1 MKYKL
6 INLVFFLLLLTS
18 CGFEVVKNT
27 YGFNILEVNAEGDKK
42 ISYALKNRI
51 KINNS
56 DLNKNFIKINIDSE
70 KVKLI
75 KEKNI
80 QNKITKY
87 EIKIVSNVKYMI
99 LPENITKTLT
109 INKAANYNVADNK
122 VETLNNE
129 KKLIDN
135 LIDEMAD
142 EILLKISLDFN
153 DS

>member
-27 YGFNILEVNAEGDKK
+27 YGFNILEINAEGNKK
-42 ISYALKNRI
+42 ISYALKNSI

-56 DLNKNFIKINIDSE
+56 DLNKNFIKINIVSE

-99 LPENITKTLT
+99 LPENITKILT

-135 LIDEMAD
+135 LIDRMAD

>member
-27 YGFNILEVNAEGDKK
+27 YGFNILELNAEGNKK

-99 LPENITKTLT
+99 LPENITKILT

>member
-27 YGFNILEVNAEGDKK
+27 YGFNILELNAEGNKK

-99 LPENITKTLT
+99 LPENITKILT
-109 INKAANYNVADNK
+109 ITKAANFNVADNK

>member
-27 YGFNILEVNAEGDKK
+27 YGFNILEINAEGNKK

-99 LPENITKTLT
+99 LPENITKILT
-109 INKAANYNVADNK
+109 INKAANFNVADNK

>member
-27 YGFNILEVNAEGDKK
+27 YGFNILEINAEGDKK

-56 DLNKNFIKINIDSE
+56 DLNKNFIKINIDSK

-99 LPENITKTLT
+99 LPENSTKILT
-109 INKAANYNVADNK
+109 INKTANFNVANNK

>member
-6 INLVFFLLLLTS
+6 INLVFSLLLLTS

-27 YGFNILEVNAEGDKK
+27 YGFNILEVNAKGDKK

-99 LPENITKTLT
+99 LPENITKILT
-109 INKAANYNVADNK
+109 ITKAANFNVADNK

>member
-6 INLVFFLLLLTS
+6 INLVFSLLLLTS

-27 YGFNILEVNAEGDKK
+27 YGFNILEVNAKGDKK

-56 DLNKNFIKINIDSE
+56 DLNKNFIKININSE

-99 LPENITKTLT
+99 LPENITKILT

>member
-27 YGFNILEVNAEGDKK
+27 YGFNILEINAEGDKK

-99 LPENITKTLT
+99 LPENITKILT

>member
-6 INLVFFLLLLTS
+6 INLVFFLLLLTN

-80 QNKITKY
+80 QGKITKY

-99 LPENITKTLT
+99 LPENITKILT
-109 INKAANYNVADNK
+109 INKAANFNVADNN

-142 EILLKISLDFN
+142 EILLKINLDFN

>member
-56 DLNKNFIKINIDSE
+56 DLNKNFIKINIDSK

>member
-27 YGFNILEVNAEGDKK
+27 YGFNILEINAEGDKK

-56 DLNKNFIKINIDSE
+56 DLNKNFIKINIDSK

-99 LPENITKTLT
+99 LPENITKILT
-109 INKAANYNVADNK
+109 INKAANFNVADNK

>member
-27 YGFNILEVNAEGDKK
+27 YGFNILEINAEGNKK

>member
-6 INLVFFLLLLTS
+6 INLVFFLLLLTN

-27 YGFNILEVNAEGDKK
+27 YNFNISEVNTEGDKK

-80 QNKITKY
+80 QGKITKY

-99 LPENITKTLT
+99 LPENITKILT
-109 INKAANYNVADNK
+109 INKAANFNVADNN

-142 EILLKISLDFN
+142 EILLKINLDFN

>member
-99 LPENITKTLT
+99 LPENITKILT
-109 INKAANYNVADNK
+109 INKAANFNVEDNK

>member
-99 LPENITKTLT
+99 LPENITKILT
-109 INKAANYNVADNK
+109 INKAAHYNVADNK

>member
-99 LPENITKTLT
+99 LPENITKILT

-129 KKLIDN
+129 KN
-135 LIDEMAD
+135 
-142 EILLKISLDFN
+142 
-153 DS
+153 